1 MYSLL
6 SINNYYYRR
15 GGAEV
20 VFLEQNR
27 LFEDDGWAVTPFSMK
42 HDSNIE
48 SKYSK
53 YFIEE
58 IEYGQDYS
66 LVDKLLRVPKV
77 IYSKESQK
85 NIQLLIDSVRPDIA
99 HAHNIYHHIS
109 PSIFKTL
116 KKNDIPV
123 VMTLHD
129 LKLACPA
136 YKMLAHDGICERCK
150 NGKTYNIVL
159 HKCVKDSVSMSA
171 LIMLE
176 TMVHKTIGIYRNYVD
191 KFVVPSQFY
200 VNKLVEWGWPRDK
213 FVYIPNFININAA
226 EITRK
231 VGDYFIYFG
240 RLSHEKGIET
250 LIQSVAQSG
259 VSLKVVGTGPIEQDM
274 KELAASLNADVEFV
288 GFKTGNELYRLIAE
302 ARATVLPAEW
312 YENAPIS
319 ILESYYFGTPVIGA
333 DIGGIPEMIKVGETG
348 DVFKSG
354 AVDELTSMLK
364 RYMVLSDS
372 ELTNLGDAA
381 CAWVQQ
387 NFSHE
392 QYLDRMKN
400 LYASIGVSVQ
410 KPL

>member
-1 MYSLL
+1 MTTLL

-27 LFEDDGWAVTPFSMK
+27 LFEEDGWIVTPFSMK

-48 SKYSK
+48 SDYSK

-66 LVDKLLRVPKV
+66 LLEKLLRVPKV
-77 IYSKESQK
+77 IYSRESQK
-85 NIQLLIDSVRPDIA
+85 KLQLLIDTVHPDIA

-116 KKNDIPV
+116 KKNSIPV

-136 YKMLAHDGICERCK
+136 YKMLTHDGICERCK
-150 NGKTYNIVL
+150 NGKTYNVVL
-159 HKCVKDSVSMSA
+159 HKCIKDSTSMSA
-171 LIMLE
+171 LIMME
-176 TMVHKTIGIYRNYVD
+176 TVIHKTIGIYKNYVD

-213 FVYIPNFININAA
+213 FVYIPNFVNINIDD
-226 EITRK
+226 ISRK

-250 LIQSVAQSG
+250 LIHSVAESG
-259 VSLKVVGTGPIEQDM
+259 VSLKIVGTGPIEGDM
-274 KELAASLNADVEFV
+274 KELVTSLNVDIEFV
-288 GFKTGNELYRLIAE
+288 GFRTGEELFRLIAE

-319 ILESYYFGTPVIGA
+319 ILESYSLGTPVIGA

-354 AVDELTSMLK
+354 SVKELTATLK
-364 RYMVLSDS
+364 KYVDLSDF
-372 ELTNLGDAA
+372 ELTELGKAA
-381 CAWVQQ
+381 SSWVQQ

-392 QYLDRMKN
+392 QYLSRMKN
-400 LYASIGVSVQ
+400 LYASMGV
-410 KPL
+410 PETI